1 MNRVGLNTKVIEF
14 SSFSSGDDKTFNI
27 IFNSNYEALVGFCF
41 QFIPDIEE
49 ARNIAQQAIIKLWLN
64 RKKVEK
70 VTGIRAFLYT
80 SAKTDCLNYL
90 RHEKYKI
97 GYIETSL
104 KQKEYQLNREILES
118 FDFGCLEYTELEEL
132 IQKAVDN
139 LPEKCRLVF
148 VKSRFEDKKNQEIA
162 NELGIALKS
171 VESNMTRALKIL
183 RNNLKDYLPVIGIFL
198 GL

>member
-1 MNRVGLNTKVIEF
+1 MDKVGLNTNEIEF

-27 IFNSNYEALVGFCF
+27 IFNNNYEGLVGFCF
-41 QFIPDIEE
+41 HFIRNIEE
-49 ARNIAQQAIIKLWLN
+49 ARNIAQQAILKLWLN

-70 VTGIRAFLYT
+70 ITGIRAFLYT

-97 GYIETSL
+97 GYIETTL
-104 KQKEYQLNREILES
+104 KQKEYKLNREILES
-118 FDFGCLEYTELEEL
+118 FDFSCLEYTELEEI
-132 IQKAVDN
+132 IQKAIDN
-139 LPEKCRLVF
+139 LPERCRLVF
-148 VKSRFEDKKNQEIA
+148 IKSRFEEKKNQEIA
-162 NELGIALKS
+162 DELGIALKS

>member
-1 MNRVGLNTKVIEF
+1 MNKVGLNTEVINF

-27 IFNSNYEALVGFCF
+27 IFNNNYEALIGFCL

-49 ARNIAQQAIIKLWLN
+49 AKNIAQQAIIKLWLN
-64 RKKVEK
+64 RKKVER

-118 FDFGCLEYTELEEL
+118 FNFSSLEFTELEEL

-139 LPEKCRLVF
+139 LPERCRLVF
-148 VKSRFEDKKNQEIA
+148 IKSRFEEKKNQEIA
-162 NELGIALKS
+162 EELGIALKS

-183 RNNLKDYLPVIGIFL
+183 RSELKDYLPLIGIFL